1 MEPVVNGLAQDY
13 QDWIEFR
20 NLNAN
25 QPDGKAIFQL
35 LGLRGHPA
43 YVIMNPQGKVLWQG
57 VGEQTRENMQKMI
70 LAALE
75 NQ

>member
-1 MEPVVNGLAQDY
+1 MEPIVNGLAQDY
-13 QDWIEFR
+13 KDRIDFR

-25 QPDGKAIFQL
+25 KPDEKALFQI

-43 YVIMNPQGKVLWQG
+43 YVIMNPQGEVLWQG
-57 VGEQTRENMQKMI
+57 VGEQTRENIQMMI

>member
-1 MEPVVNGLAQDY
+1 MEPIVNGLAQDY
-13 QDWIEFR
+13 QDRIDFR

-25 QPDGKAIFQL
+25 QPDEKALFQF

-43 YVIMNPQGKVLWQG
+43 YVIMNPQGEVLWQG
-57 VGEQTRENMQKMI
+57 VGEQTRENIQMMI

>member
-13 QDWIEFR
+13 QDRIDFR
-20 NLNAN
+20 YLSAN
-25 QPDGKAIFQL
+25 QPDGKAIFQF

-43 YVIMNPQGKVLWQG
+43 YVIMNPRGKVLWQG
-57 VGEQTRENMQKMI
+57 VGEQTQKNIQMMI

>member
-1 MEPVVNGLAQDY
+1 MEPVVNGLAKDY
-13 QDWIEFR
+13 QNWIEFR
-20 NLNAN
+20 NLNVN
-25 QPDGKAIFQL
+25 QPNGKAIFQF

-57 VGEQTRENMQKMI
+57 VGKQTQENIQMMI

>member
-1 MEPVVNGLAQDY
+1 MEPVVNGLAQEY
-13 QDWIEFR
+13 QGRLEFQD
-20 NLNAN
+20 LNVN
-25 QPDGKAIFQL
+25 QPDGKAIFQF

-43 YVIMNPQGKVLWQG
+43 YVIMNPQAEILWQG
-57 VGEQTRENMQKMI
+57 VGEQTRENIQGII